1 MAADRIRTLTLSHV
15 VLPLE
20 NPVSDAKVLTGR
32 QKPLTETVLLFVEVE
47 TEHGHRGM
55 GFSYSKRAGGPAQYP
70 HLVEVAEVAIGQDPS
85 DIEQIYASLLWAG
98 ASVGRS
104 GVATQAIAALDV
116 ALWDLKA
123 RRADLPL
130 AKLLG
135 AHRDSCRVYN
145 TSGGF
150 LQASV
155 EEIKEKATDSLEA
168 GIGGIK
174 IKVGQPD
181 WAEDLRRVAALREH
195 LGDTP
200 FMVDANQQWDRARA
214 RRMCRELEAFDL
226 IWIEEPLDAWD
237 AVGHA
242 DLSRTFDT
250 PIATGEMLTS
260 VPEHMALIDAGY
272 RGIVQPDAPRIG
284 GITPFLRFATLASHA
299 GLALAPH
306 YAMEIHLHL
315 AAAYPTEPWVEHFEW
330 LNPLFEE
337 RIEIRD
343 GQMWVPDRPGLG
355 FTLSDRMRSLTVETA
370 NFGTVTT
377 TLAQR
382 VVTGL
387 KSRILDGSLPPG
399 SKLPSEAELIE
410 EYGVSRTVVREAIT
424 RLRAEGLVETFQGRG
439 SFVLA
444 LPEPTSFA
452 LESSAIRTQHD
463 VLDMV
468 DFRLGVESEAAY
480 LAAAR
485 RDARGGGG
493 AHATALA
500 AFSTAAPTA
509 LWKPTSPS
517 TAPSRPPTGNRFYLD
532 LIDSLGPM
540 MIMLPRTRLRE
551 EFSPTD
557 ALTSSGCSASTTTSP
572 PRSSPAT
579 PRPPGPRCGC
589 TWATPAG
596 AC

>member
-1 MAADRIRTLTLSHV
+1 MVADRISSLTLSHV

-32 QKPLTETVLLFVEVE
+32 QKPLTETVLLFVEVT
-47 TEHGHRGM
+47 TEQGFEGM
-55 GFSYSKRAGGPAQYP
+55 GFSYSKRAGGPAQYA
-70 HLVEVAEVAIGQDPS
+70 HLKEIAQVAIGQDPS
-85 DIEQIYASLLWAG
+85 DIAKIYESLMWAG

-104 GVATQAIAALDV
+104 GVATQAVAALDV
-116 ALWDLKA
+116 ALYDLKA

-155 EEIKEKATDSLEA
+155 EEIKEKATASLES

-181 WAEDLRRVAALREH
+181 WAEDLRRVAAIREH
-195 LGDTP
+195 VGDTP
-200 FMVDANQQWDRARA
+200 LMVDANQQWDRARA
-214 RRMCRELEAFDL
+214 RRMCRELEAYDL

-284 GITPFLRFATLASHA
+284 GITPFLKFATLASHA

-337 RIEIRD
+337 RIDIHD

-355 FTLSDRMRSLTVETA
+355 FTLSDQMRKHTVETA
-370 NFGTVTT
+370 KF
-377 TLAQR
+377 
-382 VVTGL
+382 
-387 KSRILDGSLPPG
+387 
-399 SKLPSEAELIE
+399 
-410 EYGVSRTVVREAIT
+410 
-424 RLRAEGLVETFQGRG
+424 
-439 SFVLA
+439 
-444 LPEPTSFA
+444 
-452 LESSAIRTQHD
+452 SS
-463 VLDMV
+463 
-468 DFRLGVESEAAY
+468 
-480 LAAAR
+480 
-485 RDARGGGG
+485 
-493 AHATALA
+493 
-500 AFSTAAPTA
+500 
-509 LWKPTSPS
+509 
-517 TAPSRPPTGNRFYLD
+517 
-532 LIDSLGPM
+532 
-540 MIMLPRTRLRE
+540 
-551 EFSPTD
+551 
-557 ALTSSGCSASTTTSP
+557 
-572 PRSSPAT
+572 
-579 PRPPGPRCGC
+579 
-589 TWATPAG
+589 
-596 AC
+596 